1 MSDWTLYTKAEV
13 ERMLNAEREQCARCC
28 DRRHF
33 EYDHP
38 SDALEAAANKIRERI
53 SQ

>member
-1 MSDWTLYTKAEV
+1 MSDWALYTKAEV
-13 ERMLNAEREQCARCC
+13 ERILNQEREECARIC